1 MSTVLGTCKVGE
13 GERGGRGWLLGG
25 ISPTERSSDHW
36 LLAEWPL
43 AACCWDC
50 ACSVGSGELWMVRGE
65 GEASEAVEAALFL
78 LAALVFWLTSA
89 LDAPVAFGIILLN
102 SLS

>member
-1 MSTVLGTCKVGE
+1 
-13 GERGGRGWLLGG
+13 
-25 ISPTERSSDHW
+25 
-36 LLAEWPL
+36 
-43 AACCWDC
+43 
-50 ACSVGSGELWMVRGE
+50 MVRGE